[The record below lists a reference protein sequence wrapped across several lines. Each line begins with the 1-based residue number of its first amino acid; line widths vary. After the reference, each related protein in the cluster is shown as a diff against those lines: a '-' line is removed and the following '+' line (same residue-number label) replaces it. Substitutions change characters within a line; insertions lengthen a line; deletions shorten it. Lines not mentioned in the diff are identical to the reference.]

1 MTPSYCGVLSLVIGL
16 TACSNT
22 SSDSAQNNDICT
34 NPAPFDCCCD
44 YGAIEEP
51 VCSQGQWTCSLH
63 YKLSQDECTDPCG
76 PCFSPCPPDFDV
88 KDAEDGPDEVIE
100 EVGVPEPN
108 DGGTQ
113 EEPST
118 DADTPEVSEDTTVD
132 LNVTPDTQ
140 TPQPPPD
147 DLVAWYRFESP
158 ADPLVQDSSLYGH
171 HGTASAEVQ
180 RGIKGRYGFGV
191 RFDGAKSNIEIA
203 ATPNLDIN
211 GPITIEAWVYLDS
224 PKNYNRMLVRKYLQY
239 QLSISVVPEPNR
251 VEFYSQPLGFARSDK
266 AVDFAKWVYVATT
279 HDGDA
284 VRFYING
291 ELDSGHELTG
301 ALPSNTNNLNL
312 GGDGLNNNAPDGG
325 MDEVRIWRI
334 VRSEQEICE
343 DGFGSYDPALTP
355 KCTFPESI
363 DSP

>member
-1 MTPSYCGVLSLVIGL
+1 MTPSRYCVVCLLVTL
-16 TACSNT
+16 AACSNK
-22 SSDSAQNNDICT
+22 SSGSAQNNGVCT
-34 NPAPFDCCCD
+34 EEKPFSCCCN

-51 VCSQGQWTCSLH
+51 VCNQGQWTCTL
-63 YKLSQDECTDPCG
+63 YYQLSQDECTDPCG

-88 KDAEDGPDEVIE
+88 KDAEEGPDEVVE
-100 EVGVPEPN
+100 EVGVPEPG
-108 DGGTQ
+108 DEGT
-113 EEPST
+113 EEEADT
-118 DADTPEVSEDTTVD
+118 DAGTPVVSEDTSVD
-132 LNVTPDTQ
+132 LNVMPDTQ
-140 TPQPPPD
+140 TPQPPPN
-147 DLVAWYRFESP
+147 DLMAWYRFESP
-158 ADPLVQDSSLYGH
+158 TDPLVQDSSLYGH
-171 HGTASAEVQ
+171 HGTASPNVQ

-224 PKNYNRMLVRKYLQY
+224 PQDYNRMLVRKYLQY

-266 AVDFAKWVYVATT
+266 AVNFAQWVYVAVT

-291 ELDSGHELTG
+291 ELDSGHELAG
-301 ALPSNTNNLNL
+301 ALPTNNNALKL
-312 GGDGLNNNAPDGG
+312 GGDGANNNAPNGG

-334 VRSEQEICE
+334 IRSEQEICD
-343 DGFGSYDPALTP
+343 DGLGSYDPALTP
-355 KCTFPESI
+355 KCTFPEST